1 MGSLVIYVINSN
13 KKKAAMELFKHREFA
28 YTRLQL
34 PLWGRNTPFTLLSL
48 THAARRFD
56 PSFPSSSNVPVR
68 NNANH
73 KSEKGTSA
81 GKSGGCSHAHSSG
94 SFSLTVGNSTT
105 LHLPIN
111 PHLSLCHGL
120 LSAVLGLLH
129 DSRFEGPLLRLDLVK
144 KKDVRT
150 RDEALLCLRRVYHGR
165 SITPIR
171 IWSLRVKHD
180 LDDGCVSFLNIFRLI

>member
-1 MGSLVIYVINSN
+1 
-13 KKKAAMELFKHREFA
+13 MELFKHSEGGNSPTRR
-28 YTRLQL
+28 RLQL
-34 PLWGRNTPFTLLSL
+34 LLWGRNTPFTHTAVSHTR

-56 PSFPSSSNVPVR
+56 PSFPGSSNVPVR

-73 KSEKGTSA
+73 KSQKGTSA

-94 SFSLTVGNSTT
+94 SFSVTVGNSTT

-150 RDEALLCLRRVYHGR
+150 REEALLCLRRVCHGR
-165 SITPIR
+165 SISPIR

-180 LDDGCVSFLNIFRLI
+180 LDDGCVSFFNISRLI